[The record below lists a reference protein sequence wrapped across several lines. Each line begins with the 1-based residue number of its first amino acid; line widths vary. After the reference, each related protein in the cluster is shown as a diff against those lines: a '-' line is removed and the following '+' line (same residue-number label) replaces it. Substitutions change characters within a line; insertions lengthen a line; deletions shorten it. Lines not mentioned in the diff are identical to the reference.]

1 MTISLTYIYTYTF
14 FVVLWNKS
22 PDICYSLFWNVC
34 EIETYWLG
42 SLIIC
47 QDNFVVV
54 FLYLK
59 CFYTMSLSNSLKYT
73 CRELQSQLK
82 LIVLFLL
89 LCSGGSLDFVKTF
102 DDIEKFR
109 VATGASSVMLAR
121 AAMWNPSIFRQ
132 QGALSVET
140 VMDKYIQYVS
150 GTQFT
155 KIPTVTNSEQQK
167 MSCHYFFYA
176 TSWKIWIYF
185 FGFTGRSLWQ

>member
-1 MTISLTYIYTYTF
+1 M
-14 FVVLWNKS
+14 
-22 PDICYSLFWNVC
+22 D
-34 EIETYWLG
+34 
-42 SLIIC
+42 LIIC

-89 LCSGGSLDFVKTF
+89 LCSGGSLDLVKTF

-167 MSCHYFFYA
+167 MSCHYFFCHFMEDMNLFLWVYRPFAMTITHLTPNTAYA
-176 TSWKIWIYF
+176 RCLETEL
-185 FGFTGRSLWQ
+185 SLRLENSYMQLRQLPKSGN